1 MATSIA
7 FNDGS
12 AGSLVNGQVAPG
24 DRFANWKPKPNVIGE
39 SSNPQSSP
47 VRTMFRFR
55 TDHAVAFDLPKITSG
70 GATSNLTVAYRLKE
84 HLERGGTCTVNTG
97 DAASSSYTMCL
108 GPGGSVA
115 IELSDTEQMEY
126 TMSFTEMV
134 NTGGAMP
141 VCRYNG

>member
-1 MATSIA
+1 MATSIT

-12 AGSLVNGQVAPG
+12 AGTLVNGQTTPG
-24 DRFANWKPKPNVIGE
+24 DRFASWKPLPLPIGKGA
-39 SSNPQSSP
+39 NPQSSP
-47 VRTMFRFR
+47 LRTFFRFR
-55 TDHAVAFDLPKITSG
+55 TDHSVSFDLPKITSS
-70 GATSNLTVAYRLKE
+70 GANSNLTVAYRLKE

-108 GPGGSVA
+108 GPGGS
-115 IELSDTEQMEY
+115 ISIDLSDREQMEY
-126 TMSFTEMV
+126 TMSFIQMV